1 MGWNSFVRVILFLVI
16 GVLNMLNF
24 FGDKIPKHIWTSIM
38 FSCTSSIYYRLMDK
52 VHTLWVGT
60 LLFRLVDRNGSVS
73 SLQVKIHVL
82 AVSPLLILLFRR
94 HVCLSGRQ
102 HILYKPQE
110 LSDNKLRLCLQRNWS
125 SQDFRS
131 ILASGNQSSMT
142 STLNMWWSAKIRL
155 ATAEP
160 IVLMHFIW
168 HNFNMAI
175 WTKYLC
181 IVLTREKYGSAV
193 TFLLMRWRKDDKNR
207 YLLKTKRSYL
217 ESVYAILAGHFGH
230 FLRILKMSSDELEL
244 NSIECLARLKKF
256 REHWLVSTNV

>member
-1 MGWNSFVRVILFLVI
+1 
-16 GVLNMLNF
+16 
-24 FGDKIPKHIWTSIM
+24 
-38 FSCTSSIYYRLMDK
+38 MDK

-168 HNFNMAI
+168 HNFYMAI
-175 WTKYLC
+175 WTN
-181 IVLTREKYGSAV
+181 ISVLYWQGKSMEV
-193 TFLLMRWRKDDKNR
+193 LLLFCSWGDGRMTKIDIYWK
-207 YLLKTKRSYL
+207 LK
-217 ESVYAILAGHFGH
+217 GH
-230 FLRILKMSSDELEL
+230 I
-244 NSIECLARLKKF
+244 
-256 REHWLVSTNV
+256 